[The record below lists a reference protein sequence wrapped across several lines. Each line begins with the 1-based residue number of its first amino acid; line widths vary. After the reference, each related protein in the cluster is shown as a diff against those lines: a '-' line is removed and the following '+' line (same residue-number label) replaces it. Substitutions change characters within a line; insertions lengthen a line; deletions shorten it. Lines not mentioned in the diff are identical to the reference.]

1 MTLLQKRA
9 LYSLIIGLVLTVG
22 VVIAMLSQGDIANFD
37 SDSGQRYLLYLVM
50 VGVPLTYLIL
60 MNVTL
65 RKPTQ
70 MDERDKR
77 VIERSSRVQWLAVVF
92 TLVAWTIILT
102 EAYHATG
109 AVPSVFLYVIF
120 MSVLIVSTLAQSAGI
135 IIGYWGMDRHG

>member
-9 LYSLIIGLVLTVG
+9 LYSFIIGLVLTVG

-37 SDSGQRYLLYLVM
+37 SDSGQRFLLYLVM

-60 MNVTL
+60 MNLTL

-70 MDERDKR
+70 MDERDRR

-92 TLVAWTIILT
+92 TLVAWTIGLT
-102 EAYHATG
+102 EAYHG
-109 AVPSVFLYVIF
+109 QDGVPVAFLNLIF
-120 MSVLIVSTLAQSAGI
+120 ASVLVVSGLAGSLGI
-135 IIGYWGMDRHG
+135 LFGYGRMD